1 MKDIKEIKRPT
12 VNDIRE
18 EMGLKRIDLG
28 DVQLVESYADHI
40 RNLDSKLPERRN

>member
-18 EMGLKRIDLG
+18 ANGMKRIDLG
-28 DVQLVESYADHI
+28 DVILVESYADHM